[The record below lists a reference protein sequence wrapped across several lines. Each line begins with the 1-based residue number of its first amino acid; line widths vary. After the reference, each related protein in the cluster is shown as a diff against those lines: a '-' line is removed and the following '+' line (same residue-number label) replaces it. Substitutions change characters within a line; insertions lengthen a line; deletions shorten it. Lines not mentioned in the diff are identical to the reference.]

1 MTKQLQNIVF
11 ALGAVLLVLGA
22 VLHIFQNL
30 LAPYIFSV
38 GVLGFVVVR
47 MFNPIKNTDFRVKR
61 LQSMQAIGALL
72 LIVSAYLMFTKSN
85 AWVLTLVIVAVI
97 ELVVSFRMPK
107 RSED

>member
-1 MTKQLQNIVF
+1 MNKQLHNIVF
-11 ALGAVLLVLGA
+11 AIGAVLLVLGA
-22 VLHIFQNL
+22 VLHIL
-30 LAPYIFSV
+30 GKVSAPYIFSV

-47 MFNPIKNTDFRVKR
+47 MLNPIKNTDFRVKR
-61 LQSMQAIGALL
+61 LQAMQAIGALL

-85 AWVLTLVIVAVI
+85 AWALTLVIVAVI